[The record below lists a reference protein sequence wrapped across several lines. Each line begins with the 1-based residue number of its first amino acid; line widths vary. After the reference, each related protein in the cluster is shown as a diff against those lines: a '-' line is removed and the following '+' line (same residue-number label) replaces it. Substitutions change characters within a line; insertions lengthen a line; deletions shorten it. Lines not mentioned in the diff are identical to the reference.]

1 MRYDDVIEKLKSLAN
16 PEAVK
21 GMARYGINPQGT
33 LGVSVKDLRKLAKQ
47 IGKDHG
53 LALKLWASGIHE
65 ARILA
70 SMVDEPE
77 RVTEEQAETWV
88 SELDSWDTCD
98 QVCMNLFEKLP
109 TAYDKAREWAGR
121 PEEFVKRAGFSL
133 MACLAWH
140 DKSAPDER
148 FLDFLPVIEA
158 GATDERNMV
167 KKAVSWAIRNMGK
180 RNPVLREASVA
191 LAGEMSGAESRSA
204 RWIARDAL
212 RELSKK
218 GKG

>member
-140 DKSAPDER
+140 DKSAPDEK

-191 LAGEMSGAESRSA
+191 LAEEMSGAESRSA

>member
-1 MRYDDVIEKLKSLAN
+1 MLYEDVIERLKSMAN
-16 PEAVK
+16 PKAVE
-21 GMARYGINPQGT
+21 GMARYGINPSGT
-33 LGVSVKDLRKLAKQ
+33 LGISVKDLRKLAKG
-47 IGKDHG
+47 IGKDHE
-53 LALKLWASGIHE
+53 LALRLWTGGIHE

-121 PEEFVKRAGFSL
+121 PEEFVKRAGFAL
-133 MACLAWH
+133 IACLAWH

-191 LAGEMSGAESRSA
+191 LAEEMSGAESRSA

>member
-1 MRYDDVIEKLKSLAN
+1 MLYEDVIERLKSMAN
-16 PEAVK
+16 PKAVE

-70 SMVDEPE
+70 SMIDDPRE
-77 RVTEEQAETWV
+77 VTEEQMENWV
-88 SELDSWDTCD
+88 KGFDSWDVCD

-121 PEEFVKRAGFSL
+121 PEEFVKRAGFAL
-133 MACLAWH
+133 IACLAWH

-167 KKAVSWAIRNMGK
+167 KKAVSWALRNMGK
-180 RNPVLREASVA
+180 RNPGLREASVA

>member
-1 MRYDDVIEKLKSLAN
+1 MLYEDVIERLKSMAN
-16 PEAVK
+16 PKAVE

-70 SMVDEPE
+70 SMIDDPRE
-77 RVTEEQAETWV
+77 VTEEQMENWV
-88 SELDSWDTCD
+88 KGFDSWDVCD

-121 PEEFVKRAGFSL
+121 PEEFVKRAGFAL
-133 MACLAWH
+133 IACLAWH

-191 LAGEMSGAESRSA
+191 LAEEMSGAESRSA

>member
-1 MRYDDVIEKLKSLAN
+1 MRYDDVIEKLKSRAN

-121 PEEFVKRAGFSL
+121 PEEFVKRAGFAL
-133 MACLAWH
+133 IACLAWH

-167 KKAVSWAIRNMGK
+167 KKAVSWALRKIGK
-180 RNPVLREASVA
+180 RNPGLREASMA